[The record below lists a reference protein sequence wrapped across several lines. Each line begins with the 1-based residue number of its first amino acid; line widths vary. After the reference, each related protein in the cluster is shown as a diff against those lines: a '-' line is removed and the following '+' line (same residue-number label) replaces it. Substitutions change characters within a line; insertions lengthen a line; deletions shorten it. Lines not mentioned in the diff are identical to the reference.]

1 MFSKAPDY
9 TEKPACAENA
19 PAWRCGDCPQRRGQN
34 RARPGRQSG
43 LSPLRKLDDLARD
56 RTRQCAFFER
66 PLMTALMK
74 FLHLAAAVVWL
85 GGISFMLFALRPAAH
100 ALLVPPQRLPLI
112 AAVLGKFFRLVWIS
126 IGLLLATGLAMLLA
140 VGMKNAPA
148 GWHLMLGI
156 GLLMFA
162 LFGHLYFGPYRRLR
176 LAVAA
181 ADWPEGGRRVGQIAM
196 LSGINLALGTV
207 AIAGVIFFG

>member
-1 MFSKAPDY
+1 
-9 TEKPACAENA
+9 
-19 PAWRCGDCPQRRGQN
+19 
-34 RARPGRQSG
+34 
-43 LSPLRKLDDLARD
+43 
-56 RTRQCAFFER
+56 
-66 PLMTALMK
+66 MTALMK

-162 LFGHLYFGPYRRLR
+162 LFGHLYFGPYRRLL

-181 ADWPEGGRRVGQIAM
+181 ADWPEGGRRVGHIAM